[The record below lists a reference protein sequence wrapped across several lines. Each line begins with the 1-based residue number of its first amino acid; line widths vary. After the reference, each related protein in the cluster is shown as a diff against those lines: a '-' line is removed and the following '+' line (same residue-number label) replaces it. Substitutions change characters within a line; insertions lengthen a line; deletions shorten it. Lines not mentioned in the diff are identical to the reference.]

1 MSVKNSDK
9 QLTGSSFRNGLRE
22 NESRSYI
29 SNYQNM
35 RIYSINIHTSV
46 GSEQINLDILHRPV
60 SKVFWRLRKNNFD
73 WSTWRRSAF
82 VLDAVLI
89 HVSIFSGVTI
99 MEQLVER
106 IYPARLCIH
115 SE

>member
-1 MSVKNSDK
+1 MLFVQLTRHSKLEEDVSQNSDK

-46 GSEQINLDILHRPV
+46 GSEQINLQHNPV
-60 SKVFWRLRKNNFD
+60 ETNIEK
-73 WSTWRRSAF
+73 
-82 VLDAVLI
+82 
-89 HVSIFSGVTI
+89 
-99 MEQLVER
+99 
-106 IYPARLCIH
+106 
-115 SE
+115 